1 MKKPTSWTPALKKSA
16 GPLYH
21 AITNALEN
29 DIANGKL
36 RPGELLPTQREL
48 AKRLGVA
55 FTTITRAYA
64 EARKRGLIRATVGRG
79 TFVTSSR
86 SVDSRDEEA
95 NASTYNLSINTPPIP
110 AWMYRALTDTLVRVS
125 DDETLI
131 KQGLSYESAKLEAA
145 INSSGLIWLASR
157 RVDANASQVVV
168 TNGAQHAL
176 SVLFT
181 TLAKPGDTVLVEAL
195 AYPGTQSAA
204 ASSGV
209 NLIGVE
215 MDDEGILPDALD
227 ALCTRHKP
235 KAIMCVPTLQ
245 NPTTAVMSLSR
256 RHEIIAVAA
265 RHNVRIVEDDICGP
279 LLADAPPPLA
289 ALAPDVCYYIGS
301 ISKCVAPG
309 LRVAFVACPTTEDAN
324 RLRSAVNASVL
335 MLSPLPLAVAC
346 DWINN
351 GTAARAVNSI
361 RAEAVTRGALI
372 RSTLGNVDVR
382 MPRGSLHA
390 WLQLP
395 TNWTVAAFVA
405 EALRRGV
412 RVAPAEW
419 YITPISSVTPRATPH
434 AVRLTVGQPV
444 NSKGVESALTT
455 LASILAGQPTFRTAQ
470 I

>member
-1 MKKPTSWTPALKKSA
+1 MKKASWTPTLKKSE

-21 AITNALEN
+21 AITNALES

-36 RPGELLPTQREL
+36 KPGTLLPTQREL

-64 EARKRGLIRATVGRG
+64 EARKRGLITATVGRG
-79 TFVTSSR
+79 TFVASR
-86 SVDSRDEEA
+86 HSADSADRNADA
-95 NASTYNLSINTPPIP
+95 NTFNLSVNTPPIP
-110 AWMYRALTDTLVRVS
+110 AWMYRALSDTLVRVS
-125 DDETLI
+125 DDEMLL
-131 KQGLSYESAKLEAA
+131 KQGLSYDPEKLETA
-145 INSSGLIWLASR
+145 IGSAGQTWLAGR
-157 RVDANASQVVV
+157 RVNANAAQVVV

-181 TLAKPGDTVLVEAL
+181 TLARPGDTVLVEAL

-204 ASSGV
+204 ASGGV
-209 NLIGVE
+209 SLIGVD
-215 MDDEGILPDALD
+215 MDEEGILPDALD
-227 ALCTRHKP
+227 KLCTRHKP

-256 RHEIIAVAA
+256 RHEIIEVAA

-289 ALAPDVCYYIGS
+289 ALAPELCYYIGS

-324 RLRSAVNASVL
+324 RLRSAVSASVL
-335 MLSPLPLAVAC
+335 MLSPLPLAIARE
-346 DWINN
+346 WINN
-351 GTAARAVNSI
+351 GTATRALDAI

-372 RSTLGNVDVR
+372 SSTLGNVDVR
-382 MPRGSLHA
+382 MPPGSLHA
-390 WLQLP
+390 WVQLP
-395 TNWTVAAFVA
+395 TNWTLAAFVA

-419 YITPISSVTPRATPH
+419 YTTPTSSATPRATPH
-434 AVRLTVGQPV
+434 AVRLTIGQPA
-444 NSKGVESALTT
+444 NSRGVESALTT
-455 LASILAGQPTFRTAQ
+455 LASILAEQPTFRTAQ